1 MTLTRRR
8 FAQGSAA
15 LAAAAI
21 VPTVPAS
28 GQGTLKVRRSV
39 DDLIREQS
47 PLIESYRRGV
57 DVMMKRDVIDKTSW
71 WFQAN
76 IHDLTDDE
84 LAKLKSFER
93 YWRQCPHKNYF
104 FLSWHR
110 AYLYFFER
118 IVRKAAGDPDFT
130 LPYWAYDGAG
140 QATLPLPFTPDDD
153 EMGKDPV
160 RPALS
165 RHNPL
170 ARANRLEHVDRRWIG
185 LGNVATDLSFVMA
198 LDRFVTDDKLDAQ
211 KAFGGVRSGGLLEAQ
226 VAGGIEAAPHN
237 LVHKTIG
244 LEGDLGAPETAA
256 RDPIFWLHHANVDR
270 LWVKWTDPA
279 RGRIPPIDDEVW
291 MKTRFAFVDEDGH
304 DRVLTG
310 EEVLDTQFQLGYR
323 YDDDPQRSQRL
334 DLNVLVAKAPG
345 ATPGRQGMTRARPSI
360 AQSDPIVLAR
370 GAAVTLA
377 ARESRI
383 VLAAV
388 SRPATPPSGRAAGGP
403 PRLRVVLKDVVAGGR
418 TPPYDVFLLREGGSP
433 LDAGTS
439 AVRIGGLDL
448 FGGAG
453 HGQHAH
459 HGGETITFEA
469 SGAAAQ
475 LSRGRDLDLRNLR
488 VSIVRRGFA
497 NAAGDEFVPNDPDPP
512 RIGAIE
518 LIQSNPEL

>member
-21 VPTVPAS
+21 VPTMPAA
-28 GQGTLKVRRSV
+28 GQGAVQGTLKVRRSV
-39 DDLIREQS
+39 GDLIREQS

-165 RHNPL
+165 RRNPL

-185 LGNVATDLSFVMA
+185 LGNVATDLSAVMA
-198 LDRFVTDDKLDAQ
+198 LDRFATDDKLDAQ

-226 VAGGIEAAPHN
+226 VAGGFEAAPHN

-256 RDPIFWLHHANVDR
+256 ALVRAPRAAPLLAGYRGTEPVRLDALENLVLRVGKIAEDLPEVRSLRLDPVLAS
-270 LWVKWTDPA
+270 A
-279 RGRIPPIDDEVW
+279 EG
-291 MKTRFAFVDEDGH
+291 AFVTGASVVLGPPPTRH
-304 DRVLTG
+304 D
-310 EEVLDTQFQLGYR
+310 
-323 YDDDPQRSQRL
+323 
-334 DLNVLVAKAPG
+334 
-345 ATPGRQGMTRARPSI
+345 
-360 AQSDPIVLAR
+360 
-370 GAAVTLA
+370 
-377 ARESRI
+377 
-383 VLAAV
+383 
-388 SRPATPPSGRAAGGP
+388 GGP
-403 PRLRVVLKDVVAGGR
+403 
-418 TPPYDVFLLREGGSP
+418 
-433 LDAGTS
+433 
-439 AVRIGGLDL
+439 
-448 FGGAG
+448 
-453 HGQHAH
+453 
-459 HGGETITFEA
+459 
-469 SGAAAQ
+469 
-475 LSRGRDLDLRNLR
+475 
-488 VSIVRRGFA
+488 RRM
-497 NAAGDEFVPNDPDPP
+497 
-512 RIGAIE
+512 R
-518 LIQSNPEL
+518 